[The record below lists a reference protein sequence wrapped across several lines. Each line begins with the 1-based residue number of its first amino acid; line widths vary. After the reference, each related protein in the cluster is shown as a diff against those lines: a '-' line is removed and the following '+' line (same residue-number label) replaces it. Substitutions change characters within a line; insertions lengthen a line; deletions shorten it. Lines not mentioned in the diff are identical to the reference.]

1 MQNIFAFCTICT
13 KIYIKMICFLAVY
26 LKIIIFAPTNMEQGR
41 MILLR
46 IAGRTTQG
54 KAYFGKAL
62 SNLLSVKVIMSLI
75 ETCKAKYKF
84 RLTLKVPHCFCCQQV
99 TACRPH
105 DADRKAAWGVLQA
118 ARHTAG
124 SADDEGCN
132 CRSRFTSKNIVY
144 IGKEKR
150 LKVMLESIKDD
161 GTGGDSEK
169 NNREYSGSF
178 SRDGNGVNAV
188 FPINIA
194 K

>member
-1 MQNIFAFCTICT
+1 
-13 KIYIKMICFLAVY
+13 MICFLAVY
-26 LKIIIFAPTNMEQGR
+26 SKNITFVPTNMKQGR

-105 DADRKAAWGVLQA
+105 DAKA
-118 ARHTAG
+118 
-124 SADDEGCN
+124 SP
-132 CRSRFTSKNIVY
+132 
-144 IGKEKR
+144 
-150 LKVMLESIKDD
+150 M
-161 GTGGDSEK
+161 
-169 NNREYSGSF
+169 
-178 SRDGNGVNAV
+178 
-188 FPINIA
+188 P
-194 K
+194 

>member
-1 MQNIFAFCTICT
+1 MQNIFAICTICT

-26 LKIIIFAPTNMEQGR
+26 LKIITFAPTNMEKGR

-84 RLTLKVPHCFCCQQV
+84 RLTLKVPHCFCCQQD

-105 DADRKAAWGVLQA
+105 DANAYGNFVMYENLKKNDLNSFDSYRGLGILKGLSVGNLGLLYGTSAVQGENGYNKTDFSKSYGVSLNA
-118 ARHTAG
+118 NPARF
-124 SADDEGCN
+124 DV
-132 CRSRFTSKNIVY
+132 SR
-144 IGKEKR
+144 
-150 LKVMLESIKDD
+150 
-161 GTGGDSEK
+161 GGG
-169 NNREYSGSF
+169 RTWIPF
-178 SRDGNGVNAV
+178 
-188 FPINIA
+188 F
-194 K
+194 

>member
-1 MQNIFAFCTICT
+1 MTIEAAFVFRGFSIQVYALVTTSFQQGCQSYHWKGVTLPSGRRAFLKILYHKDTALCKKIQNIFAFCTICT

-46 IAGRTTQG
+46 IADRTTQG

-99 TACRPH
+99 TVCSPH
-105 DADRKAAWGVLQA
+105 DADRKAA
-118 ARHTAG
+118 
-124 SADDEGCN
+124 
-132 CRSRFTSKNIVY
+132 
-144 IGKEKR
+144 
-150 LKVMLESIKDD
+150 
-161 GTGGDSEK
+161 
-169 NNREYSGSF
+169 
-178 SRDGNGVNAV
+178 
-188 FPINIA
+188 
-194 K
+194 

>member
-75 ETCKAKYKF
+75 GTCKAKYKF
-84 RLTLKVPHCFCCQQV
+84 RLTLKVPRCFCCQQV

-132 CRSRFTSKNIVY
+132 CRSKQYRYWLQQHHYRPGWLI
-144 IGKEKR
+144 
-150 LKVMLESIKDD
+150 SILMDLVFGLLHIQVSYQD
-161 GTGGDSEK
+161 FWNNLLVRHSEWSLPQQQ
-169 NNREYSGSF
+169 EVS
-178 SRDGNGVNAV
+178 V
-188 FPINIA
+188 I
-194 K
+194 

>member
-46 IAGRTTQG
+46 IADRTTQG

-84 RLTLKVPHCFCCQQV
+84 RLTLKVPHCFCCQQD

-105 DADRKAAWGVLQA
+105 DADRKAA
-118 ARHTAG
+118 
-124 SADDEGCN
+124 
-132 CRSRFTSKNIVY
+132 
-144 IGKEKR
+144 
-150 LKVMLESIKDD
+150 
-161 GTGGDSEK
+161 
-169 NNREYSGSF
+169 
-178 SRDGNGVNAV
+178 
-188 FPINIA
+188 
-194 K
+194 